1 MCLGNRAE
9 SSARYINGQLATLY
23 ENAKHCS
30 LKHGNDLK
38 PTESV
43 VEYST
48 CLFEF
53 YGPGKHVRPDPKKT
67 DLSFYAKFGVP
78 RLEFVCNHE
87 VILFL
92 KLKEGH
98 YDLEFTKQNHKRTHI
113 ENIKDITLAY
123 RVEFK
128 TRSVDE
134 FQFREI
140 GNSDSYYIDM
150 HILNMNT
157 AQFVLEHSH
166 IPGVTD
172 AANEKSYL
180 TKDQKLHALQ
190 HYLKQYLHVFK
201 CAGLHVLYSLPDY
214 DNLSSTVATVDYSSI
229 SKHSLAVDKVFGIDI
244 TTINLYL
251 RNLWLQ
257 SASYIDDHGSSH
269 DHHEHRLNHYLAE
282 HRTTWTDAAEDIHIH
297 MYTGPLRVRA
307 MCKREVILYL
317 DMQDVLFHMGG
328 AFSDHPHHRFSGWK
342 IAFIVDVVCEEERH
356 GAVKRVKLDISSARY
371 CEHLSFFG
379 EQTFEE
385 EIMIRLR
392 STLVRYLT
400 EYYLLLIKL
409 SGHHCVFHHD
419 VDLPP
424 VCCPCPGEPE
434 EPPVDDGCCCPDEH
448 SCGHTGVIRWGILH
462 RKFIEH
468 SHCGDFDIV
477 TAVTQGSIN
486 AAFKALWEAAGRRV
500 RNLGSRHT
508 WENVTTERDT
518 CIADYSFVH
527 EHHGE
532 EVFFSANFGAPKVQL
547 ICSEG
552 SHKVMVYFTIQEG
565 YFKMLGQNKCLMPG
579 SQSYSFS
586 NWVVAFEVELK
597 MVDVKEESLS
607 EIVLKR
613 FGHKGTHAF
622 KQLILDFSTAKLC
635 DKNTLWPGMLD
646 DDDCRIFRARRA
658 ALAHYF
664 TQHYFPTFKRAHHHV
679 LYTFPLFDKDSSSLH
694 KHSVTA
700 IKFQFVPFTAYEG
713 CCIDGIY
720 GKQRFIFD
728 RNMVVFFGMVDH
740 HHMPKGFLPPG
751 INWVGGVGAD
761 IPHGTVCLS
770 KKTFLDAHIL
780 KKLEAINKETTI
792 FATMGNVERGEWKPE
807 LTTWK
812 KHAVKQNLTCN
823 FVPGKATCDSL
834 EFHWHNRDQW
844 TYTHDGDLNGNGV
857 YKVKCT
863 TNNSVSVPTTKKNDC
878 VISIKGR
885 VDLSLSYEGDGRDW
899 DAEMS
904 TTWSAAVKF
913 TSDGQGLKVHVLPAK
928 IVPEFHNS
936 RCEGSLGHS
945 THEETFKRLRDQF
958 PHSIDFSSIHHTL
971 KASFEGCWSGLYIDA
986 HDMIVSKPV
995 FNRRGDLLLELAH
1008 KHIEV
1013 KASPVVKKPGFIS
1026 RTISTVKGSVSGAVN
1041 GHAATNGHANG
1052 VTVTNGHSFQ
1062 KSDDKSPATPTT
1074 PSSGM
1079 FSPTLSR
1086 ASSKTSV
1093 SSVKSTSSSKTISN
1107 KVSGVFHSVMSKSS
1121 VVEGEEEQFVDVSA
1135 KV

>member
-1 MCLGNRAE
+1 MCLDNRAE

-30 LKHGNDLK
+30 LKHTDHRK
-38 PTESV
+38 PMPSA
-43 VEYST
+43 VEYAT
-48 CLFEF
+48 FLYEF
-53 YGPGKHVRPDPKKT
+53 FGPGNKTRPDHKRT

-87 VILFL
+87 TILFL

-98 YDLEFTKQNHKRTHI
+98 YDLEYKKQNHKRTQI

-123 RVEFK
+123 RLEFK
-128 TRSVDE
+128 TRSVDK
-134 FQFREI
+134 FQFSEI
-140 GNSDSYYIDM
+140 GNSDEYYIDM
-150 HILNMNT
+150 HILNMST

-172 AANEKSYL
+172 AINEKSYL

-190 HYLKQYLHVFK
+190 YYLKLYLHVFK

-214 DNLSSTVATVDYSSI
+214 DNLLSTIATVDYSSI
-229 SKHSLAVDKVFGIDI
+229 SQRSLAVDKVFGIDI
-244 TTINLYL
+244 TAINLYL
-251 RNLWLQ
+251 RKLWLE
-257 SASYIDDHGSSH
+257 SAAYIDDHGCSH
-269 DHHEHRLNHYLAE
+269 DHHEHRFKHYLAE
-282 HRTTWTDAAEDIHIH
+282 HRTTWNDSTEDYHIH
-297 MYTGPLRVRA
+297 MKFGPLRVRA
-307 MCKREVILYL
+307 MCKREVVLYL
-317 DMQDVLFHMGG
+317 DLQDILFHAGG
-328 AFSDHPHHRFSGWK
+328 TFSEHPQHRFSGWK
-342 IAFIVDVVCEEERH
+342 IAFIVDIVGEEDCH
-356 GAVKRVKLDISSARY
+356 GSVQRVILKIETARY
-371 CEHLSFFG
+371 CEHLSSFG
-379 EQTFEE
+379 NQTFEE
-385 EIMIRLR
+385 EIIINLR
-392 STLVRYLT
+392 RTLVTYLT
-400 EYYLLLIKL
+400 EYYLLLINTW
-409 SGHHCVFHHD
+409 GHRCVF
-419 VDLPP
+419 VD
-424 VCCPCPGEPE
+424 EPHVG
-434 EPPVDDGCCCPDEH
+434 PDGPDEDPTLDPHGCDCPDEH
-448 SCGHTGVIRWGILH
+448 SCGHTGGVRWGILH

-468 SHCGDFDIV
+468 SHCGEFDIV

-486 AAFKALWEAAGRRV
+486 AAFKAIWEAAERRA

-508 WENVTTERDT
+508 WENLTTERDT

-532 EVFFSANFGAPKVQL
+532 EVFFSATFGAPKVEL
-547 ICSEG
+547 VCYEG
-552 SHKVMVYFTIQEG
+552 SHKAIVHFTIQDG
-565 YFKMLGQNKCLMPG
+565 YFKTLGENKCLMPG
-579 SQSYSFS
+579 SESYSFS
-586 NWVVAFEVELK
+586 NWTVAFEVELK
-597 MVDVKEESLS
+597 MVDAKEESLS
-607 EIVLKR
+607 GTILKR
-613 FGHKGTHAF
+613 FGPKGTHAF
-622 KQLILDFSTAKLC
+622 KQLILDFSTADLC
-635 DKNTLWPGMLD
+635 SSKTSWTGLVD
-646 DDDCRIFRARRA
+646 DADCCVIRARRA
-658 ALAHYF
+658 AIVHYF
-664 TQHYFPTFKRAHHHV
+664 KQHYFPAFKRAHHHV
-679 LYTFPLFDKDSSSLH
+679 LHTVPLFDKESSSHH
-694 KHSVTA
+694 KHSVTSL
-700 IKFQFVPFTAYEG
+700 KFQLVPFTAYEG
-713 CCIDGIY
+713 CCVSGIY

-770 KKTFLDAHIL
+770 KKTFLDAQIL
-780 KKLEAINKETTI
+780 RKLEVINKETTI

-807 LTTWK
+807 LTSWK

-823 FVPGKATCDSL
+823 FVPGKSTCDSL
-834 EFHWHNRDQW
+834 EFHWLNRDNW
-844 TYTHDGDLNGNGV
+844 MYTHDGDLNGNGV

-863 TNNSVSVPTTKKNDC
+863 TNNTVSIPTTKTKDC

-899 DAEMS
+899 DAEMY

-913 TSDGQGLKVHVLPAK
+913 VSDGQGLKVHVLPAK

-945 THEETFKRLRDQF
+945 THEETFKRLREQF
-958 PHSIDFSSIHHTL
+958 PHSIDFSSIHQAL

-1008 KHIEV
+1008 KIVEV
-1013 KASPVVKKPGFIS
+1013 KESSVSKKPSLFT
-1026 RTISTVKGSVSGAVN
+1026 RTYSSVKETASVIVN
-1041 GHAATNGHANG
+1041 GHASTNGHTNG

-1074 PSSGM
+1074 PSSGI
-1079 FSPTLSR
+1079 FSPALSR
-1086 ASSKTSV
+1086 TTSKTSV
-1093 SSVKSTSSSKTISN
+1093 TSVKSTSSSKTISN

-1121 VVEGEEEQFVDVSA
+1121 VVEGEEDQFVDVPAA